1 MPSVVQELKQ
11 GPATYPALEAIVG
24 GQIVE
29 GRANGV
35 GVAGAGS
42 NTVIG
47 VALDNATNTGTGFGT
62 AVTPA
67 TVGGYSVLPAT
78 VVPVNVSVV
87 ISGRVTGITY
97 AANATF
103 GQALIAAA
111 GGQVTP
117 AGATPDARQVI
128 GYCDEPAGVSAAGT
142 GRVWLR

>member
-24 GQIVE
+24 GQLVE

-47 VALDNATNTGTGFGT
+47 VALDNASNTGTSFGT
-62 AVTPA
+62 AISPA
-67 TVGGYSVLPAT
+67 TVGGYSVLAAT
-78 VVPVNVSVV
+78 AAPVTVSVV
-87 ISGRVTGITY
+87 ISGRVTGVTY

-111 GGQVTP
+111 SGQVTP

-128 GYCDEPAGVSAAGT
+128 GYCDEPAGVSSGAT
-142 GRVWLR
+142 GRVFLR